1 MLMLIWQLL
10 VRFIFHDYHNC
21 LSQVDSTET
30 IFTDQNCF
38 QLGVRQPLCKNTNLY
53 KSALLP
59 LSTYTFCFVR
69 LLRHQHIY
77 NTLNAVKQNFSLY
90 SLCTSK
96 KKTHTQPLSLCGRG
110 KGRGGDAV
118 ANQKMTRAI
127 LRHLE
132 VNSTLF
138 TNTAHKGCTHHDSQG
153 TQLHSAEV

>member
-1 MLMLIWQLL
+1 MLMLIWQLF
-10 VRFIFHDYHNC
+10 VRFMFHDYHNC

-30 IFTDQNCF
+30 NFTDQNRF
-38 QLGVRQPLCKNTNLY
+38 QLGVRQPLCKNTNLD

-90 SLCTSK
+90 SLCSSK
-96 KKTHTQPLSLCGRG
+96 RKQKHTTIVIIWSGEG
-110 KGRGGDAV
+110 EGGDAV

-138 TNTAHKGCTHHDSQG
+138 TNTAHKGSTRHDSQG
-153 TQLHSAEV
+153 TQLHSAE